1 MSTAVRT
8 RSGALRAEVPAR
20 AAEVAWL
27 LLWTTRGQ
35 AEVAVHRKMV
45 FTEGMEI

>member
-1 MSTAVRT
+1 MSAAVRT

-20 AAEVAWL
+20 AAEAAWR
-27 LLWTTRGQ
+27 LLWTARGQ
-35 AEVAVHRKMV
+35 AEVAVHGEMV